1 MEFSHNKAIYLQITD
16 LVCEGILAGTYTEE
30 ERIPSV
36 REMAMNLEVNPNTV
50 FRAYEELQGEG
61 LIYNRRGLGFFIS
74 AGAKKNVK
82 EKLRGQF
89 LSEEA
94 PRIGKIMEMLD
105 IPPEELTAMLVQQ
118 INKNQKS

>member
-16 LVCEGILAGTYTEE
+16 IVCEGILVGKYVEE

-61 LIYNRRGLGFFIS
+61 LIYNRRGLGFLHRCGGEKKCERETSKAIPVRRGS
-74 AGAKKNVK
+74 PAGQGDGDA
-82 EKLRGQF
+82 
-89 LSEEA
+89 
-94 PRIGKIMEMLD
+94 
-105 IPPEELTAMLVQQ
+105 
-118 INKNQKS
+118 